1 MDEAAGQTWAALST
15 ALDPDRMHSVL
26 TGALGRREVRGDDA
40 FVAMPPAD
48 ARLGARVLKH
58 KHGRRCVIRY
68 ALSGREDGE
77 AGDAVGKVYRDEA
90 RAERMYRRVQG
101 LRRRLPDP
109 EARCI
114 PAPLG
119 YLRELGLVLQEW
131 RPGRDLRHALAEPTA
146 QQACVRSAHWLAA
159 LHAAAPLEGLKH
171 RTLDYEL
178 TRIEKFRSAIRARA
192 GAEVPA
198 GLAAA
203 CHGLQAAAARLGPYA
218 PCMIHKDFYYAH
230 VLCDGCEVSILD
242 FDEIS
247 VGDPAFDVGHFRA
260 HLARHAGRCPGDA
273 ETAQRLAQAFLAAY
287 PGSGDAGFEARVLF
301 YEAYTF
307 LKLAA
312 TEARRSQEGWVVR
325 AGWLTDRAAER
336 ALRLSGPG
344 S

>member
-1 MDEAAGQTWAALST
+1 MDEAAGQTWTALST

-146 QQACVRSAHWLAA
+146 QQACARSAHWLAA

-218 PCMIHKDFYYAH
+218 PRFRSWTSTRSPSETRPSTWVTSGRIWP
-230 VLCDGCEVSILD
+230 GTR
-242 FDEIS
+242 
-247 VGDPAFDVGHFRA
+247 GDVRA
-260 HLARHAGRCPGDA
+260 MRRPPSGWPRLSW
-273 ETAQRLAQAFLAAY
+273 QRIR
-287 PGSGDAGFEARVLF
+287 ARVMPASKSACF
-301 YEAYTF
+301 STRP
-307 LKLAA
+307 
-312 TEARRSQEGWVVR
+312 TPS
-325 AGWLTDRAAER
+325 
-336 ALRLSGPG
+336 
-344 S
+344 